1 MNDLSGRRIAWAVSE
16 KYLTGTDLL
25 IGQND
30 SFEFLK
36 TIHDK
41 IVKLI
46 VTSPP
51 YNIGKVYEEGGNWMN
66 IYLKIDNTTK
76 SNQFEVK

>member
-51 YNIGKVYEEGGNWMN
+51 YNIGKVYEEGGKLDE
-66 IYLKIDNTTK
+66 YLLKDR
-76 SNQFEVK
+76 

>member
-1 MNDLSGRRIAWAVSE
+1 VFQREELSMNDLSGRRIAWAVSE

-51 YNIGKVYEEGGNWMN
+51 YNIGKVYEEGGKLDE
-66 IYLKIDNTTK
+66 YLLKDR
-76 SNQFEVK
+76 